1 MKKLIDMPLRHWKT
15 LHGLAGAAFVAV
27 MLLVAPVAGLT
38 QETTSAIRGSISQ
51 PDGTP
56 AAGANVRVRD
66 TRTGST
72 QTATTSSS
80 GQFTMTG
87 LRVGGPYTIMI
98 EAEGLAPQSITD
110 VELDLGDTYTLNVAL
125 SAEQIEEITVTAGAC
140 RSGNRGS
147 HRRNR
152 RTG

>member
-98 EAEGLAPQSITD
+98 DAEGLAPQSITD
-110 VELDLGDTYTLNVAL
+110 VELDLGDTYTFNVAL
-125 SAEQIEEITVTAGAC
+125 SA
-140 RSGNRGS
+140 
-147 HRRNR
+147 
-152 RTG
+152 